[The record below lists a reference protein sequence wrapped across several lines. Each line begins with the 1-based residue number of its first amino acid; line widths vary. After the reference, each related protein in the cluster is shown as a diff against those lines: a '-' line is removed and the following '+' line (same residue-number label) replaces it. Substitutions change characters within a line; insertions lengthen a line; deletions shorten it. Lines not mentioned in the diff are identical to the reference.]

1 MSGSRRSASAQAKLG
16 LPDGFQVFSA
26 GVFDGLNQSAS
37 RIAMTDAEFYW
48 LENFIRVGDGNLRTL
63 WDAGTALY
71 TAVSGKTIVSFFA
84 FNIGP
89 AQYFA
94 VFLSDG
100 TAVQVAWPS
109 GVVTTI
115 SATPSLFYQGTTLP
129 VCVQSGTQFLLIA
142 NHNTQND
149 YWIWD
154 GSILYAPGGIAP
166 FNAGQL
172 IDGGV
177 GYTSVPNYTV
187 FGGSGSGVVLTPVIS
202 EGSVVSLTVDNPGTD
217 YLPGEIVQVGF
228 SGGGSDTT
236 PILEAVL
243 SASGIS
249 FITLIS
255 GGTGF
260 AAGTYALGFTGGGG
274 GSGAAGTYT
283 VVGGQVTETHI
294 TAGGSGYTATP
305 GVTFP
310 SGGGSGATAVAS
322 ITAAFVSGVNVIQG
336 GTNLTGT
343 PVLTIVGG
351 GGTGAQAVANVSA
364 GVITSVT
371 MTNFGQGYSSV
382 PAVEVQTGVNNAAA
396 AILELMPFGV
406 SGTSLETYQSRVWIG
421 YPNQQGKENN
431 GGTFLVSAPDSLT
444 DFATSDG
451 GDIFTNTDRFLRQNY
466 TFLRQT
472 SNFLYA
478 TGDSSVSVISNVQ
491 TQGSPPSTTFS
502 YQNSDPQIGSSW
514 PNTAQDFSNTILF
527 GNAFGVYGIYGGSV
541 RKVSEKVDE
550 LFTNAVLPP
559 AAGALTPTSAVAN
572 IYSQKIYLMLMTIT
586 DPFTLRP
593 RNVMIGWDGKRWYV
607 SSQTPALIFIGT
619 QEVNS
624 QITAWGTDGRSLYPL
639 FDTPSTALVKVFST
653 KAYGG
658 DKSYLINTLHS
669 LYLDAVDVSDGQSGL
684 SFSGTVDGIGLAV
697 PVINTVTQALQSCPS
712 GSYPLADSLV
722 FQAAKPMGAVYGAGV
737 GAGIPQVPAISL
749 GVTLASSNADFKLRA
764 ITLGVIQTTGIA

>member
-16 LPDGFQVFSA
+16 LPDGFQPYSA
-26 GVFDGLNQSAS
+26 FPFDGLNQSAS
-37 RIAMTDAEFYW
+37 RIAMNDGEFYW

-63 WDAGTALY
+63 WDAGAALY
-71 TAVSGKTIVSFFA
+71 TVSGDITIVAFFA
-84 FNIGP
+84 FNIGQS
-89 AQYFA
+89 QYFA

-109 GVVTTI
+109 GALTAI
-115 SATPSLFYQGTTLP
+115 SATAGLFYQGTTLP

-142 NHNTQND
+142 NHNTPND

-154 GSILYAPGGIAP
+154 GAILYSPGGIAP

-172 IDGGV
+172 TDAGS
-177 GYTSVPNYTV
+177 GYTSVPGYTV
-187 FGGSGSGVVLTPVIS
+187 YGGSGSGVVLTPVIN
-202 EGSVVSLTVDNPGTD
+202 EGSVVSLTVDNPGHD
-217 YLPGEIVQVGF
+217 YLPGDIVQVAF
-228 SGGGSDTT
+228 NGGGSDAG

-243 SASGIS
+243 SASVIA

-255 GGTGF
+255 GGSGF
-260 AAGTYALGFTGGGG
+260 TAGTYALGFTGGGG

-283 VVGGQVTETHI
+283 VVGGKVTSVQI
-294 TAGGSGYTATP
+294 TAGGSGYTAAP
-305 GVTFP
+305 GITFP
-310 SGGGSGATAVAS
+310 SGGGSGAQAVAS
-322 ITAAFVSGVNVIQG
+322 ITDAVVSAVNVIQG
-336 GTNLTGT
+336 GNDLTGT
-343 PVLTIVGG
+343 PTLTIRGG
-351 GGTGAQAVANVSA
+351 GGSGAQAVATLS
-364 GVITSVT
+364 GGGSIGSVT
-371 MTNFGQGYSSV
+371 VINGGSGYTAV
-382 PAVEVQTGVNNAAA
+382 PAVIAQTGVNNAAA
-396 AILELMPFGV
+396 AILQLMPFGV

-421 YPNQQGKENN
+421 YPNQQGKVNN
-431 GGTFLVSAPDSLT
+431 GGTFEVSAPASLT

-478 TGDSSVSVISNVQ
+478 VGDSSVSVVSNVQ

-559 AAGALTPTSAVAN
+559 TAGALTPTSAVAN
-572 IYSQKIYLMLMTIT
+572 IYSQKIYLMLMSIT
-586 DPFTLRP
+586 DPFTQKP

-607 SSQTPALIFIGT
+607 TSQSPSLIFIGT
-619 QEVNS
+619 QEVDS
-624 QITAWGTDGRSLYPL
+624 QIIAWGTDGKSLYPL
-639 FDTPSTALVKVFST
+639 FNTPSASLVKVMST

-658 DKSYLINTLHS
+658 DKSYLINTAHS
-669 LYLDAVDVSDGQSGL
+669 IYLDVVDKSAGQAGL
-684 SFSGTVDGIGLAV
+684 TFNGTVDGIGLAV
-697 PVINTVTQALQSCPS
+697 PVVNTVTQATWSCPS
-712 GSYPLADSLV
+712 GSYALQNPLT
-722 FQAAKPMGAVYGAGV
+722 FAAAAPLGAMFGT
-737 GAGIPQVPAISL
+737 GITQVPGIAL
-749 GVTLASSNADFKLRA
+749 GVTLASSNPDFVVRNLT
-764 ITLGVIQTTGIA
+764 IGVLQQTGIA